1 MELGIQIADTYERV
15 VEVAQWAE
23 EKGLACVSLPDHYLY
38 DPPPYTDPAPD
49 ALTQIAGLA
58 RESRQI
64 ELATLVSPVTFRH
77 PAVFAKTAITLD
89 RMSGGRFTLG
99 LGAGWMRA
107 EHEIFGI
114 PFPSLAT
121 RFELLE
127 EHLAYLRSAFTP
139 GDRGYAGRNV
149 SLQPIDIQPPASHR
163 PRLLVGGF
171 GATRTPRL
179 AGTYADEFN
188 VRGKSIKEMADR
200 IARAEAASASV
211 GRLPGDLKVSTACI
225 PLIGA
230 TESDLRETLDEG
242 AEMYGIP
249 RAEIESQWAAEGQLI
264 GTLDHIADTL
274 GQWKEIGITRFYVQR
289 ITVKRSLSEASD
301 LVDLIAAAAGGEFKP
316 TDSAHHGVA

>member
-1 MELGIQIADTYERV
+1 MRIRGADDAVSHRRPAPV
-15 VEVAQWAE
+15 
-23 EKGLACVSLPDHYLY
+23 GLAAAALSGVDQPPDM
-38 DPPPYTDPAPD
+38 PD
-49 ALTQIAGLA
+49 AAKPT
-58 RESRQI
+58 RSS
-64 ELATLVSPVTFRH
+64 LATLVSPVTFRH

-89 RMSGGRFTLG
+89 RMSDGRFTLG

-149 SLQPIDIQPPASHR
+149 SLQPIEIQPPASHR
-163 PRLLVGGF
+163 PQLLVGGF

-188 VRGKSIKEMADR
+188 VRGKSIREMADR
-200 IARAEAASASV
+200 IARAQAASASV

-230 TESDLRETLDEG
+230 TESDLRGD
-242 AEMYGIP
+242 A
-249 RAEIESQWAAEGQLI
+249 
-264 GTLDHIADTL
+264 
-274 GQWKEIGITRFYVQR
+274 
-289 ITVKRSLSEASD
+289 
-301 LVDLIAAAAGGEFKP
+301 
-316 TDSAHHGVA
+316 